1 MFQLNKKLAKIV
13 SNVFLFALPVQL
25 FAQEVNQSSN
35 ACNTVFIEIGGNA
48 GQYAFNY
55 GRMFY
60 LKEAFK
66 LTASSGFSLWAEKID
81 GSTVWN
87 PALPLELTS
96 LLGRNRHHL
105 ELGFGITPFL
115 EAEIISS
122 FESGELV
129 QTKGSRYLGAILPF
143 RIGYRYQKPDQ
154 GFFFRLGYTPF
165 FKFTGNSEENIT
177 FQPVHAGIGLG
188 WSF

>member
-1 MFQLNKKLAKIV
+1 MFQRNNKLAIFFASV
-13 SNVFLFALPVQL
+13 SLFALPFQL
-25 FAQEVNQSSN
+25 LAQKVNQSSN
-35 ACNTVFIEIGGNA
+35 ARNTVFIEIGGNA

-55 GRMFY
+55 GRIFY
-60 LKEAFK
+60 QKEAFK
-66 LTASSGFSLWAEKID
+66 LTATSGFSLWAEKID

-122 FESGELV
+122 FEPQFGEDIFSLIRQFINFIV
-129 QTKGSRYLGAILPF
+129 EVSCILRPF
-143 RIGYRYQKPDQ
+143 IV
-154 GFFFRLGYTPF
+154 FVLTLLRLIF
-165 FKFTGNSEENIT
+165 N
-177 FQPVHAGIGLG
+177 
-188 WSF
+188 

>member
-1 MFQLNKKLAKIV
+1 MFQRNNKLAIFFASV
-13 SNVFLFALPVQL
+13 SLFALPFQL
-25 FAQEVNQSSN
+25 LAQKVNQSSN
-35 ACNTVFIEIGGNA
+35 ARNTVFIEIGGNA

-55 GRMFY
+55 G
-60 LKEAFK
+60 
-66 LTASSGFSLWAEKID
+66 SGFSLWAEKID

-122 FESGELV
+122 FESG
-129 QTKGSRYLGAILPF
+129 
-143 RIGYRYQKPDQ
+143 
-154 GFFFRLGYTPF
+154 
-165 FKFTGNSEENIT
+165 
-177 FQPVHAGIGLG
+177 
-188 WSF
+188 

>member
-1 MFQLNKKLAKIV
+1 LAIFFASV
-13 SNVFLFALPVQL
+13 SLFALPFQL
-25 FAQEVNQSSN
+25 LAQKVNQSSN
-35 ACNTVFIEIGGNA
+35 ARNTVFIEIGGNA

-55 GRMFY
+55 GRIFY
-60 LKEAFK
+60 QKEAFK
-66 LTASSGFSLWAEKID
+66 LTATSGFSLWAEKID

-129 QTKGSRYLGAILPF
+129 QTKGSRDLGAILPF
-143 RIGYRYQKPDQ
+143 RIGYRYQKPEQ